1 MVMVATDRG
10 TTLPGRL
17 PQAKEA
23 PVQSLFKETYGPFPT
38 MTKTVLYVFV
48 ITFVN
53 VFGTYFFIADKQL
66 R

>member
-1 MVMVATDRG
+1 MVMAATDRG

-48 ITFVN
+48 ITFAY
-53 VFGTYFFIADKQL
+53 VFGIYFHIADKQL